1 MSHTVV
7 TTTANVRHVT
17 PTNTKGWSVFLSKVT
32 AVMVLMMMTMM
43 IMYGT
48 TSATATVATTTQNVR
63 RTSDNRHNRTSLLS
77 LAPNDPYR
85 WKEQLMMKQK
95 DQQDGRHLEVEVRT
109 ILVIRIVTDGDS
121 NRNSDET
128 KIKNVLFDEAT
139 QITVQRQMQLCSG
152 GRIVLQPS
160 NDGIITLRMNYLGG
174 QVEAY
179 TTAATEQAMKEHFR
193 SSNTLTGYKEQLRKM
208 ADHVL
213 IILPSSFP
221 ANTFVANAEIGRSI
235 CVFSYQWMA
244 SISAYMHEMG
254 HNMYLRHSGRGSSE
268 PYGDNTGYMGVSSSQ
283 AYAPQKCYNA
293 AQHWTLNF
301 YESQRLSLL
310 NYDLSSAPV
319 LLQLAAFVDHDKTGS
334 DYTVLVQASS
344 NIYLQ
349 FNRAKSYNVGTD
361 MMQDQVVVVNDAG
374 DKTVLIAGLDAA
386 SSALSVSSIVIQVCS
401 INIGAESGIDYAVVA
416 VANSNNNRMCD
427 GAAVSSASSARP
439 PTNAPIAPVANP
451 TNVPITPVANPT
463 NAPITPSP
471 TIAPIVITPAPVPI
485 SVPAPLPTRTPTDAP
500 TDEPTW
506 SPSTWVP
513 TKTSPPSTFLPTEE
527 YISSPNPTG
536 PEEKR
541 GDDEDPPF
549 LSDKPIFVSVS
560 SENDNNEGE
569 IVRSSS
575 NASSNRSSA
584 FLPGIVVLVGVVII
598 VSALVTIRRMA
609 IHRYYRSKPLRTRDD
624 DNDKDEDD
632 KSGSTNTF
640 IVEDIEV
647 STNGFVSNL
656 SNFIRD
662 FEIDLGGN
670 DNNFATKKHGRSKQT
685 P

>member
-1 MSHTVV
+1 
-7 TTTANVRHVT
+7 
-17 PTNTKGWSVFLSKVT
+17 
-32 AVMVLMMMTMM
+32 MMMMM

-48 TSATATVATTTQNVR
+48 TNATATIATTTQHVR
-63 RTSDNRHNRTSLLS
+63 RTSNNNRYNSTSLLS

-85 WKEQLMMKQK
+85 WKEQLLIK
-95 DQQDGRHLEVEVRT
+95 QQDMQDNRHLEVEVRT
-109 ILVIRIVTDGDS
+109 VLVIRIVTDGDS

-128 KIKNVLFDEAT
+128 KIKNVLFDEST

-152 GRIVLQPS
+152 GRIILQPS

-174 QVEAY
+174 QVDAY
-179 TTAATEQAMKEHFR
+179 TTAASEQVMKEHFR

-208 ADHVL
+208 ADHIL
-213 IILPSSFP
+213 IILPTSFP
-221 ANTFVANAEIGRSI
+221 ANTFVANAEIGRPI

-254 HNMYLRHSGRGSSE
+254 HNLYLRHSGRGSSE
-268 PYGDNTGYMGVSSSQ
+268 PYGDNTGYMGVSQTQ

-334 DYTVLVQASS
+334 DYTVLVQATS

-374 DKTVLIAGLDAA
+374 DKTVLIAGLDA
-386 SSALSVSSIVIQVCS
+386 SSSVLGVSSIVIQVCS
-401 INIGAESGIDYAVVA
+401 INIGAESGIDYAIVA

-427 GAAVSSASSARP
+427 GASVSAARSVQP
-439 PTNAPIAPVANP
+439 PTNAPVAPVANPTNAPITPVANP
-451 TNVPITPVANPT
+451 TNVPITPAPT
-463 NAPITPSP
+463 NP
-471 TIAPIVITPAPVPI
+471 PIVITPAPVPI
-485 SVPAPLPTRTPTDAP
+485 SVPVPSPTRSPTDAP
-500 TDEPTW
+500 RTWSTITW
-506 SPSTWVP
+506 SPSTWSPSTWAP
-513 TKTSPPSTFLPTEE
+513 TETSPPSTFLPTEE
-527 YISSPNPTG
+527 YVSSPHPTG

-541 GDDEDPPF
+541 GDDENDPF
-549 LSDKPIFVSVS
+549 LSDKPIFTSVS
-560 SENDNNEGE
+560 SDNDNSGGE

-575 NASSNRSSA
+575 KASSSRSPA
-584 FLPGIVVLVGVVII
+584 FLPGMLVLVGVVI
-598 VSALVTIRRMA
+598 VTVLVTIRRMA
-609 IHRYYRSKPLRTRDD
+609 IHRYYLSKPLRTRDD
-624 DNDKDEDD
+624 DNDKNEDD

-670 DNNFATKKHGRSKQT
+670 DNNFATKKNGRWKQHCREF
-685 P
+685 